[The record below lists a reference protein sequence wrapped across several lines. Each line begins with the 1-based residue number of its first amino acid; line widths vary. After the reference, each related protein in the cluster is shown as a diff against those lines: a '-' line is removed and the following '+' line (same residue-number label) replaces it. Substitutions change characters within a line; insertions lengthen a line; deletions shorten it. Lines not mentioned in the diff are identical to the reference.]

1 MTDLTIA
8 GTLYVGEGVTAQ
20 CKATVPGEAI
30 INGKFSGVLQA
41 TGLQVL
47 SQGVV
52 SGTTSADVAR
62 IDGQINDELLVTDTL
77 SIGAKG
83 VAAGNILYGRIEVAK
98 GGELRGKLSKI

>member
-1 MTDLTIA
+1 
-8 GTLYVGEGVTAQ
+8 
-20 CKATVPGEAI
+20 
-30 INGKFSGVLQA
+30 
-41 TGLQVL
+41 LQVL

-77 SIGAKG
+77 SIGEKG
-83 VAAGNILYGRIEVAK
+83 VAAGNILYGRLEVAK